1 MNLDGLGGYTRARL
15 LLPLP
20 MSRPPLDLSRVRALV
35 FDVDGTLADTDDHLV
50 QQLAQALD
58 AIPGISG
65 RRAEKLARRVVM
77 GAETPVNTAYGLLD
91 KLGLDDEFSRIKGAV
106 SRAKDRLEEIRQ
118 QREEGE
124 TTRNLEAADRIPHE
138 MVPGVQTMLH
148 TLAEHYPIST
158 VSTGHQDR
166 VNEFLEHY
174 GVRQLLR
181 TVVTAE
187 TTPRM
192 KPYPDPIEYA
202 AEAMDVPPDHVLVIG
217 DTTVDME
224 AATSAGAQAIG
235 VLCGFGTEDEL
246 RATGAQLILETT
258 SDVLAV
264 LLPQDDPLHGE
275 TAVPHE
281 KERAA

>member
-1 MNLDGLGGYTRARL
+1 MTQ
-15 LLPLP
+15 
-20 MSRPPLDLSRVRALV
+20 PPLDLTRVRALV

-58 AIPGISG
+58 AIPGVSG

-77 GAETPVNTAYGLLD
+77 SAETPVNTAYGLLD
-91 KLGLDDEFSRIKGAV
+91 KLGLDDEFSRITGAV
-106 SRAKDRLEEIRQ
+106 SRAKERLGEIRH
-118 QREEGE
+118 QRENAE
-124 TTRNLEAADRIPHE
+124 TSRNPEAADRIPHE
-138 MVPGVQTMLH
+138 MVPGVEEMLH
-148 TLAEHYPIST
+148 TLAERFPMCT
-158 VSTGHQDR
+158 VSTGHHDR
-166 VNEFLEHY
+166 VNAFLEQY
-174 GVRQLLR
+174 GVRELFR
-181 TVVTAE
+181 AVVTAE

-192 KPYPDPIEYA
+192 KPYPDPILYA
-202 AEAMDVPPDHVLVIG
+202 AEAMVVPPEDILVIG
-217 DTTVDME
+217 DTTVDMT

-264 LLPQDDPLHGE
+264 LLPEDDPLHGK

-281 KERAA
+281 KPSAEDA